1 MEDTL
6 NIKQAV
12 QKATMLLKE
21 RLAEKFADQGHS
33 LTGESERGLVTT
45 VALEGGQ
52 YIGRV
57 IGADHFLYLEFGIKP
72 DRIPYSAGQV
82 RGGKSEYI
90 QGLIRFWEKRG
101 LHDREAVGAAFA
113 TAKIHS
119 REGLPT
125 RKSLVYS
132 ATGHRTGFI
141 AQTVK
146 ESEGEVRAIVE
157 ASIGGLAVELFI
169 APQQFATLE
178 IEVG

>member
-12 QKATMLLKE
+12 QKATTLLKE

-33 LTGESERGLVTT
+33 LTGESERGLTT
-45 VALEGGQ
+45 MVVFEGGQ

-72 DRIPYSAGQV
+72 GRIPYSEGTG

-101 LHDREAVGAAFA
+101 LHDREAIGAAFA

-119 REGLPT
+119 REGMPT

-132 ATGHRTGFI
+132 ATGQRTGFI
-141 AQTVK
+141 AQTIK
-146 ESEGEVRAIVE
+146 ESQEEVRTLVE
-157 ASIGGLAVELFI
+157 TSMGGLALELFI
-169 APQQFATLE
+169 APQEFTTLE
-178 IEVG
+178 LELG